1 MAVSDTVLV
10 AGITAIAGLGSAW
23 IGGRTANRRAA
34 ETFTHERRLRDE
46 DLVRAAV
53 DNSLNASE
61 EELSLIMEIHAYLA
75 AGVRD
80 DANAERIERA
90 AALESDLAQRIRQV
104 MLRLHRQDQI
114 VGALESYRK
123 KLFAT
128 RTWLAGLH
136 EKETTPDQA
145 QWKTSLNE
153 LADCYAAVLDATANR
168 LESTIADDTTVPS
181 A

>member
-23 IGGRTANRRAA
+23 IGARTANRRAA

-53 DNSLNASE
+53 DNALNASE
-61 EELSLIMEIHAYLA
+61 EELGLIMEIHAYLTL
-75 AGVRD
+75 GVRD

-90 AALESDLAQRIRQV
+90 AELEGDLARRIRQV

-114 VGALESYRK
+114 VNSFESYRK
-123 KLFAT
+123 RLFAT

-136 EKETTPDQA
+136 EKEATPEA
-145 QWKTSLNE
+145 ARWKTSLNE
-153 LADCYAAVLDATANR
+153 LADCYAAVLDATASR
-168 LESTIADDTTVPS
+168 LGSTITDDPS
-181 A
+181 V

>member
-80 DANAERIERA
+80 DANAE
-90 AALESDLAQRIRQV
+90 
-104 MLRLHRQDQI
+104 
-114 VGALESYRK
+114 
-123 KLFAT
+123 
-128 RTWLAGLH
+128 
-136 EKETTPDQA
+136 
-145 QWKTSLNE
+145 
-153 LADCYAAVLDATANR
+153 
-168 LESTIADDTTVPS
+168 
-181 A
+181 